1 MRKILF
7 FFLYSSAIFS
17 QKNNVEG
24 FYNTNENNYDT
35 AIKLNSDYTYDFIN
49 SSGYY
54 TVEGNEITLIPKFS
68 FEIEKKHNDIV
79 LEELKKNKETLPFCN
94 LHSRKKKMIL
104 IQQTLSICMLV
115 MKMIKVK

>member
-68 FEIEKKHNDIV
+68 FEIEK
-79 LEELKKNKETLPFCN
+79 NKENPRFCN

-104 IQQTLSICMLV
+104 IQQTLSICMSV